1 MKNEKFK
8 LPEYTTIGKFL
19 NSATN
24 IFFSIQF
31 KDNKIFFSPSVK
43 AVTGYTSEEILNL
56 PNRLISLIINEDFKK
71 VENFHD
77 KIVATNSTEKVF
89 EENFHITSKEGEK
102 ITLYEISQVIKNDK
116 KNIDRIES
124 VFINT
129 DKLDDNSKNIK
140 DEIQKLRTLNA
151 AKDKFISTISHDLR
165 APFTSLLG
173 FSEILLNEPD
183 LPKKETRE
191 YLQYIYDASKTQLQL
206 INYLL
211 DWSKLQTGQIKIQPQ
226 RLNLRYLIST
236 AVSVLTGL
244 VIRKG
249 VQIKTD
255 VSDNFYVCVDER
267 LINQTLT
274 NLISNSIK
282 FTPSGEKIFISAN
295 KFKEGLIEV
304 IIKDNGIG
312 ISEDNQM
319 KLFKID
325 EKFSLDGTEGE
336 KGSGLGL
343 ALVKEIIEKHKG
355 NIWFYSKLN
364 EGTEFHFTL
373 PEAITKVLIIEN
385 NIALSALITEAVR
398 FALPEAEITECKNGY
413 EAISFILK
421 EPPALVITEHQMPLM
436 NGIQIVSAMQNKKNN
451 TNLPI
456 IVISENLSKDDL
468 LMYNKL
474 GIKNILSAPFEQQK
488 LIELIKS
495 FVFIPNKVYPKNYI

>member
-1 MKNEKFK
+1 MKDEKLK
-8 LPEYTTIGKFL
+8 LPEYTTIDKFL
-19 NSATN
+19 NLATN

-31 KDNKIFFSPSVK
+31 EDNKTFFSPSVK
-43 AVTGYTSEEILNL
+43 AITGYAPEEILNF
-56 PNRLISLIINEDFKK
+56 PNMLTSLIIDEDFKK

-77 KIVATNSTEKVF
+77 KIAANSSTEKVF
-89 EENFHITSKEGEK
+89 EESFHITSKEGKK

-116 KNIDRIES
+116 KNIDCIES

-129 DKLDDNSKNIK
+129 DRLDNNSKNIK
-140 DEIQKLRTLNA
+140 DEIQKLRKLNA
-151 AKDKFISTISHDLR
+151 AKDKFISIISHDLR

-183 LPKKETRE
+183 LPEKETRE

-236 AVSVLTGL
+236 AVSILTGMA
-244 VIRKG
+244 IRKG
-249 VQIKTD
+249 VQIETD
-255 VSDNFYVCVDER
+255 VSGDFYVYVDER
-267 LINQTLT
+267 LINQVLT
-274 NLISNSIK
+274 NLIGNSIK
-282 FTPSGEKIFISAN
+282 FTPTGEKIFISAN
-295 KFKEGLIEV
+295 KFKKGLIEV

-312 ISEDNQM
+312 ISENDQM

-355 NIWFYSKLN
+355 DIWFYSKLN

-373 PEAITKVLIIEN
+373 PEAITKVLIVEN
-385 NIALSALITEAVR
+385 NIALAALITEAVR
-398 FALPEAEITECKNGY
+398 LALPEAEITECKNGY

-421 EPPALVITEHQMPLM
+421 EPPTLVITEHQMPLM
-436 NGIQIVSAMQNKKNN
+436 NGIQIVSAMQNKKNDI
-451 TNLPI
+451 NLPI
-456 IVISENLSKDDL
+456 IVISENFSKEDLS
-468 LMYNKL
+468 MYNKL
-474 GIKNILSAPFEQQK
+474 GIKNILSVPFEQQK
-488 LIELIKS
+488 LIEIIKS
-495 FVFIPNKVYPKNYI
+495 FVFVPNKVYPKSYV